1 MKKST
6 SGRLALRLT
15 GAISRFIINTIFYL
29 VVVFAIIKG
38 ADYVYHFAYQVFGSV
53 AKEEAPGTN
62 VPVQIFRGETTMN
75 IASKLETS
83 LLIVDKYS
91 FLLKTKLK
99 EYNIMPGTY
108 ILNTSMDYNDI
119 LDIITNPANSIAQEE
134 SIEDSKKPS
143 GSEEGGK
150 NEGNA
155 GAESEG
161 NSGASDPGENGNG
174 TGNSSG
180 KSSRAWEAG
189 ETGNG
194 AAVSG
199 GKSGRALEARETGNG
214 AAVSGG
220 KSSRALEARE
230 TGNGAV
236 ASGGKSGSALE
247 AGNSRNNSSVSGTG
261 GAA

>member
-83 LLIVDKYS
+83 LVIVDKYS

-150 NEGNA
+150 NEGNT

-174 TGNSSG
+174 TGNSGG

-214 AAVSGG
+214 AVASGG
-220 KSSRALEARE
+220 KSGRALEARE
-230 TGNGAV
+230 TGNGAAV
-236 ASGGKSGSALE
+236 SGGKSSALE

>member
-6 SGRLALRLT
+6 SGKLALRLT

-29 VVVFAIIKG
+29 VVVFVIIKG

-83 LLIVDKYS
+83 LVIVNKYS

-119 LDIITNPANSIAQEE
+119 LDIITNPAKSIAQEE

-143 GSEEGGK
+143 GSGEDGNGEE
-150 NEGNA
+150 
-155 GAESEG
+155 
-161 NSGASDPGENGNG
+161 NSGGE
-174 TGNSSG
+174 
-180 KSSRAWEAG
+180 G
-189 ETGNG
+189 EENNG
-194 AAVSG
+194 A
-199 GKSGRALEARETGNG
+199 
-214 AAVSGG
+214 
-220 KSSRALEARE
+220 
-230 TGNGAV
+230 
-236 ASGGKSGSALE
+236 SGSAE
-247 AGNSRNNSSVSGTG
+247 GGDGAGNSGTG
-261 GAA
+261 GAP

>member
-15 GAISRFIINTIFYL
+15 GAISRFIINTIFYI

-83 LLIVDKYS
+83 LVIVDKYS

-150 NEGNA
+150 NEGNT

-174 TGNSSG
+174 TGNSGG

-199 GKSGRALEARETGNG
+199 GKSGRILSPGESGN
-214 AAVSGG
+214 SI
-220 KSSRALEARE
+220 
-230 TGNGAV
+230 V
-236 ASGGKSGSALE
+236 ASGGKSSSALE
-247 AGNSRNNSSVSGTG
+247 AGSSRNNSSVSGTG